1 MFERFTDEARTA
13 VVQAQVQA
21 RRLGHD
27 HIGGEHVLLGVLAA
41 DDGVP
46 ARVLRDLGV
55 DRAALEHELA
65 VLGHADADA
74 LASIGID
81 LEAVRRQAESA
92 FGRGALDQPRHR
104 RRGFLRRKSGGHIPF
119 TASARK
125 GLEQSLRQAL
135 ALGHGYIGAEH
146 LVLGLIPD
154 DKTPTART
162 LRRLGVT
169 PADLRARLREELGR
183 AAG

>member
-1 MFERFTDEARTA
+1 MFERFTGEARTA
-13 VVQAQVQA
+13 VVQAQVEA

-27 HIGGEHVLLGVLAA
+27 HIGAEHVLLGVLAV
-41 DDGVP
+41 DDGAT

-81 LEAVRRQAESA
+81 LEAVRRQAEST
-92 FGRGALDQPRHR
+92 FGPGALDQPRAR
-104 RRGFLRRKSGGHIPF
+104 RRGFLRRKVDRLPF

-125 GLEQSLRQAL
+125 ALEQSLRQAL

-146 LVLGLIPD
+146 IVLGLVAD
-154 DKTPTART
+154 DQTPTART
-162 LRRLGVT
+162 LQRLGVT
-169 PADLRARLREELGR
+169 PEQVRAGLRAELGR

>member
-13 VVQAQVQA
+13 VVQAQEQA

-27 HIGGEHVLLGVLAA
+27 HIGAEHVLLGVLAA

-46 ARVLRDLGV
+46 GQVLRDLGL
-55 DRAALEHELA
+55 DRAALERELA

-81 LEAVRRQAESA
+81 LDAVRRQAEA
-92 FGRGALDQPRHR
+92 TFGPGALDQPRAR
-104 RRGFLRRKSGGHIPF
+104 RRGFLRRKAGHLPF

-125 GLEQSLRQAL
+125 GLEHSLRQAI
-135 ALGHGYIGAEH
+135 ALGHGYIGVEH
-146 LVLGLIPD
+146 IVLGLIPD
-154 DKTPTART
+154 DDTSTART
-162 LRRLGVT
+162 LQRLGVA
-169 PADLRARLREELGR
+169 PAVVRARLREELGR

>member
-46 ARVLRDLGV
+46 ARVLRELGV
-55 DRAALEHELA
+55 DRAALERELA

-81 LEAVRRQAESA
+81 LESVRRQAEST
-92 FGRGALDQPRHR
+92 FGPGALDQPRPR
-104 RRGFLRRKSGGHIPF
+104 RRGFLRRQVDHLPF

-154 DKTPTART
+154 DETPTART
-162 LRRLGVT
+162 LRRLGVK
-169 PADLRARLREELGR
+169 PADVRARLREELGR